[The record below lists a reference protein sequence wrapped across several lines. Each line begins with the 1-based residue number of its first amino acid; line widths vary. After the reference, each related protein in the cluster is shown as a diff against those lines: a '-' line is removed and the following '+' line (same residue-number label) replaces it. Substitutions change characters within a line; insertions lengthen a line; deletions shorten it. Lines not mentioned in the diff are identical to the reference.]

1 MLSKPAYIM
10 GYEPCGETKSEAIM
24 KFSINLSKWKK
35 NAMREAVVR
44 KINTMRSAADSWTD
58 RLKTNRPQKYYQRAN
73 EPTDESIRRH

>member
-35 NAMREAVVR
+35 KCYEGGRGSKNQHHALGSRQLNRQTQNEKAP
-44 KINTMRSAADSWTD
+44 KILPAC
-58 RLKTNRPQKYYQRAN
+58 
-73 EPTDESIRRH
+73 